1 MSEWIVAA
9 PFAAPV
15 QGGTVRSDAET
26 RTEALGR
33 LRPLRQ
39 VHGARCIHLDD
50 WRPGIEADAAWTDR
64 PGQPAS
70 IRTADCLPVL
80 VADPGGDCVAAIHA
94 GWRGLAR
101 GVIAE
106 TVGALPVAAFRLA
119 AWIGPRICRDHYEV
133 GPELRDAFPGHADA
147 FRKSDGDRYLADLP
161 AIATAQLRACG
172 IGRIEDSGRCTF
184 ADDGLESVRR
194 DGQSAGRMTTLIRI
208 ASG

>member
-1 MSEWIVAA
+1 MSEWIAPA
-9 PFAAPV
+9 PFTAPV
-15 QGGTVRSDAET
+15 EGGT
-26 RTEALGR
+26 LGPDDPSAGSLPSA

-50 WRPGIEADAAWTDR
+50 WRPGVEADAAWTDR

-80 VADPGGDCVAAIHA
+80 VADPAGGCVAAIHA

-119 AWIGPRICRDHYEV
+119 AWIGPRICRAHYEV

-147 FRKSDGDRYLADLP
+147 FRESRGDRWLADLP
-161 AIATAQLRACG
+161 AIAMAQLRACG

-184 ADDGLESVRR
+184 ADDRLASVRR

-208 ASG
+208 APD